1 MNAEPT
7 EPETS
12 PAEQLLSAVP
22 DLDALFDQIRRRPEE
37 VIPPPLRVRALVGT
51 AEELEREREKLLRF
65 ARDAVEKLRQG
76 RARDIVVPLTEEE
89 QHGAQAILTFFTRP
103 ALLVHDGVFVEPPP
117 LWAADLERR
126 KRFIERTFKSV
137 GRIEMTGHPCRKL
150 WSGTGWVAADGW
162 IATNRHVAE
171 DFAEPLTAEAGE
183 IRWRMKPGMAARI
196 NFGEDWL
203 GTGPPPGDEERT
215 HDVPADT
222 VLRVY
227 PRGRPDL
234 ALIPVQ
240 RTSRTGAPLPDPL
253 GIEGRGDG
261 IVDGRTVYV
270 VGYPARDERGRELAA
285 MYRLFEGI
293 FDVKRLQPG
302 KVMGLM
308 ADIVTLLHDCS
319 TLGGNS
325 GSCVVDL
332 ETGRV
337 VGLHFGGLHRHANL
351 AVPLWMLAN
360 DPLLREAG
368 VSFHGV

>member
-1 MNAEPT
+1 MSAEPI
-7 EPETS
+7 EPEAS
-12 PAEQLLSAVP
+12 PGEQLLSAVP
-22 DLDALFDQIRRRPEE
+22 DLDALLDQIRRRPEE

-51 AEELEREREKLLRF
+51 AEELEREREELLRF

-117 LWAADLERR
+117 LWVADLERR

-137 GRIEMTGHPCRKL
+137 GRIEMSGHPRRKL
-150 WSGTGWVAADGW
+150 WSGTGWVAADGLVM
-162 IATNRHVAE
+162 TNRHVIR
-171 DFAEPLTAEAGE
+171 DFAEPLTQEAGE
-183 IRWRMKPGMAARI
+183 TRWRLKAGMAARI

-203 GTGPPPGDEERT
+203 GTGPPPDDEACT
-215 HDVPADT
+215 YDVPADA
-222 VLRVY
+222 VLRAH
-227 PRGRPDL
+227 PEEDKPDL

-240 RTSRTGAPLPDPL
+240 RTSGTDKLLPDPL
-253 GIEGRGDG
+253 VIDGRGDK
-261 IVDGRTVYV
+261 IADGRTVYV
-270 VGYPARDERGRELAA
+270 VGYPARDERGRELAS
-285 MYRLFEGI
+285 MYRLFDGI

-302 KVMGLM
+302 KVIGLLPEL
-308 ADIVTLLHDCS
+308 VTLLHDCS

-360 DPLLREAG
+360 DPLLQEAG
-368 VSFHGV
+368 VSF